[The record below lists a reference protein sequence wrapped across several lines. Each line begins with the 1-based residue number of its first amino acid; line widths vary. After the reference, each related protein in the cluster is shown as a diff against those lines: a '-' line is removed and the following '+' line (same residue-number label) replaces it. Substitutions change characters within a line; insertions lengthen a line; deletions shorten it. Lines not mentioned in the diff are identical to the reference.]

1 MKSSS
6 TQQGQEISLKL
17 NFSVENSCH
26 GSGPISDA
34 GADEQRTEHLATQ
47 PETSK
52 KPLNTSK
59 VDVHKG
65 LMKTYLFD
73 GLSRSKWLIICWSV
87 FLNWQRTSKYD
98 RKISPEQ
105 FIDQSE
111 LLPYL
116 GFDTHRL
123 KNGHRDVWS
132 DDNWFSG
139 GRSNW
144 ILSGLQA
151 VLKIQR

>member
-34 GADEQRTEHLATQ
+34 GVDEQRTEHLATQ

-52 KPLNTSK
+52 KPLYTSK
-59 VDVHKG
+59 VVVHKG

-73 GLSRSKWLIICWSV
+73 GLGRSK
-87 FLNWQRTSKYD
+87 
-98 RKISPEQ
+98 
-105 FIDQSE
+105 
-111 LLPYL
+111 
-116 GFDTHRL
+116 
-123 KNGHRDVWS
+123 
-132 DDNWFSG
+132 
-139 GRSNW
+139 
-144 ILSGLQA
+144 
-151 VLKIQR
+151 